1 MRGAGSCAVVRGWT
15 NQTPSEPH
23 ALIAAGRTSTATAM
37 IKSLAATPLSTA
49 LQFWA
54 MAAFPLF
61 FLLFKYFRDLF
72 PALCYS
78 RLYPNTAPWMN
89 EISQR
94 RLVRTPTASHCNMN
108 IKKPLLFVIW
118 ITTGKKSHFKALV
131 DPWPTHNTGVDKHS
145 EWHLPDGKNDL
156 LPSPSEM
163 HFLKV
168 HLVHFLDQVG
178 WICRCPLNGR
188 TESWILHCS
197 FYSPLSNVSL
207 DRIICLYCSYFIS
220 KHIGRPFFCLFFSF
234 IFYPSLTIV
243 LKVCKK

>member
-1 MRGAGSCAVVRGWT
+1 MTSLNFALRLSGVSWVIQGGPTHPQTPLDLPHCLNSFHAWGRQLCGGQRLD
-15 NQTPSEPH
+15 NQTLSEPH

-118 ITTGKKSHFKALV
+118 ITTGKKKPFQ
-131 DPWPTHNTGVDKHS
+131 GI
-145 EWHLPDGKNDL
+145 
-156 LPSPSEM
+156 
-163 HFLKV
+163 
-168 HLVHFLDQVG
+168 G
-178 WICRCPLNGR
+178 W
-188 TESWILHCS
+188 
-197 FYSPLSNVSL
+197 
-207 DRIICLYCSYFIS
+207 
-220 KHIGRPFFCLFFSF
+220 
-234 IFYPSLTIV
+234 SLTHPQYRGG
-243 LKVCKK
+243 